1 MANKVIERARRLDG
15 IGKMADASLMG
26 GAISKEEHGEIKAK
40 VRELELSNLF
50 AAMTL
55 FVSK

>member
-1 MANKVIERARRLDG
+1 MANKMIEQARRLDG

-55 FVSK
+55 FVNK

>member
-15 IGKMADASLMG
+15 ISKMADASLIG

-40 VRELELSNLF
+40 VRELELDNLF
-50 AAMTL
+50 AAMAF

>member
-1 MANKVIERARRLDG
+1 MGNKMIEHARRLDG
-15 IGKMADASLMG
+15 ISKMADASLMG

-50 AAMTL
+50 AAMSL
-55 FVSK
+55 FMSK

>member
-15 IGKMADASLMG
+15 ISKMADASLIG
-26 GAISKEEHGEIKAK
+26 GAISKEENGEIKAK
-40 VRELELSNLF
+40 VRELELDNLF
-50 AAMTL
+50 AAMAF